1 MKKRN
6 SNYIWKLGMFV
17 IIGLLVFF
25 ATLYF
30 IGSSQNLFGSTFQLK
45 TKFKNVSGLKVDN
58 NVLLSGINIGSIK
71 EIEFISDSSVVVVM
85 VIKNE
90 VQQYIKT
97 DALASI
103 GSDGLMGDKVVT
115 ISPGNKSD
123 RVVEDDSYIAS
134 IEEVELQDLMSG
146 LKKSIDNAEVI
157 TKELSEFSYKIN
169 NGEGMLSKILTDP
182 QLAKS
187 VQKSMLNLEEG
198 SDQFVLFTKKMNDKN
213 GTFSKLMTDPYYTNS
228 IKKSLSGL
236 EKSTADINTFTAT
249 LNNGNGIVSKLL
261 TDAKLAK
268 SLDSTMTNLQTG
280 TKKLNELEEAAKH
293 NFILRGFF
301 RKKEKEKKKIED
313 AKSNK

>member
-30 IGSSQNLFGSTFQLK
+30 IGSSQNLFGSTFHLK

-123 RVVEDDSYIAS
+123 RVVENDSYIAS
-134 IEEVELQDLMSG
+134 VEEVELQDLMSG

-187 VQKSMLNLEEG
+187 VEKSVTNLEEG

-261 TDAKLAK
+261 TDTKLAK

-293 NFILRGFF
+293 NFLLRGFF
-301 RKKEKEKKKIED
+301 RKQEKEKKKIED